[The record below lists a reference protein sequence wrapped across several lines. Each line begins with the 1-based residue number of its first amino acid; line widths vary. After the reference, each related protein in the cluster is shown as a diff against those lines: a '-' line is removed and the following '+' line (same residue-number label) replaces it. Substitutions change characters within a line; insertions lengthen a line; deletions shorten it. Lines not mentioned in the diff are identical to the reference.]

1 MPRTTLSS
9 ARREL
14 RAAAAPAETSP
25 ATRSPAGGSLITGSP
40 VTGALPAGPLAA
52 TPSPAVAGWPA
63 LGTTV
68 AIAVTD
74 PMLLPAASELLAAE
88 LAGVDAACSTFRG
101 DSELAA
107 VNAAGRRCGGPV
119 RISPLLADAIG
130 AALRAAELTG
140 GDVDPVAGPGM
151 FRVSGAPAAGQT
163 SCEVDRVTGPG
174 MFRVSGAPA
183 AGQTSCEVDRVTGP
197 GMFRVSGAPAAGQAG
212 GDTGMGAGPA
222 STVSGTPVAAGW
234 QAAASATRPGSPTRV
249 TVVTSASWRHV
260 RLERE
265 SGLLTL
271 PPGSWLDLGA
281 TAWAWAADRAAAAI
295 AARLRCGVLVS
306 LGGDCAASGEAP
318 PGGWRIRVQDSA
330 RTTGSHQPVSGRP
343 AAALSAAPVA
353 VVSIQH
359 GGLATA
365 GAGAGRWHRAG
376 DVLAHVLRPRGTSLP
391 SAPWRLASVSAA
403 SCLEAR
409 AASVAAIIMGNDAV
423 GWLAGLGLPA
433 RLVDAAGRVRTVG
446 GWPAAG
452 AVPPGAPAA
461 VIPVGCPAAAVIPV
475 GRPAAAVIPVG
486 RPASAVI
493 PIGRPAAAVIAIGR
507 TRGAAATCPSDS
519 GSGGSGEAA
528 GR

>member
-1 MPRTTLSS
+1 
-9 ARREL
+9 
-14 RAAAAPAETSP
+14 
-25 ATRSPAGGSLITGSP
+25 
-40 VTGALPAGPLAA
+40 
-52 TPSPAVAGWPA
+52 
-63 LGTTV
+63 
-68 AIAVTD
+68 
-74 PMLLPAASELLAAE
+74 MLLPAARELLVAE
-88 LAGVDAACSTFRG
+88 LAAVDAACSTFRG
-101 DSELAA
+101 ESELAA
-107 VNAAGRRCGGPV
+107 VNAAGRRGGGPV

-151 FRVSGAPAAGQT
+151 LRVSSAPAAGPTRGDVDPVAGPGMLRVSSAPAAGQT
-163 SCEVDRVTGPG
+163 SCDVDRVTRPG
-174 MFRVSGAPA
+174 MFRASSAQA
-183 AGQTSCEVDRVTGP
+183 AR
-197 GMFRVSGAPAAGQAG
+197 QAG
-212 GDTGMGAGPA
+212 GDTDMGAGPA

-234 QAAASATRPGSPTRV
+234 QAAAWMTRPADPARI

-260 RLERE
+260 RLDRE

-306 LGGDCAASGEAP
+306 LGGDCAAGGEAP

-330 RTTGSHQPVSGRP
+330 RTTGAGEPVSGRP
-343 AAALSAAPVA
+343 AAPLSAAPAA

-376 DVLAHVLRPRGTSLP
+376 DVLAHMLRPRGTSLP
-391 SAPWRLASVSAA
+391 SAPWRLASVSAV

-409 AASVAAIIMGNDAV
+409 AASVSAIIMGNDAI

-433 RLVDAAGRVRTVG
+433 RLVDDAGQVRTVG
-446 GWPAAG
+446 GWPADR
-452 AVPPGAPAA
+452 AVPSAAP
-461 VIPVGCPAAAVIPV
+461 AAVIPV
-475 GRPAAAVIPVG
+475 GRPAAVIPVGCAPAAVIPVGCAPAAVIPVG
-486 RPASAVI
+486 RAH
-493 PIGRPAAAVIAIGR
+493 
-507 TRGAAATCPSDS
+507 GAAAACPSVS

>member
-1 MPRTTLSS
+1 MPLTTLPS
-9 ARREL
+9 ARR
-14 RAAAAPAETSP
+14 AAATPAAASP
-25 ATRSPAGGSLITGSP
+25 AARSPAGGSP
-40 VTGALPAGPLAA
+40 VTRSPAAGYLAA
-52 TPSPAVAGWPA
+52 TPSPAVASWPA
-63 LGTTV
+63 LGITV
-68 AIAVTD
+68 AVAVTD
-74 PMLLPAASELLAAE
+74 PMRLPAASELVAAE
-88 LAGVDAACSTFRG
+88 LAAVDAACSTFRG

-107 VNAAGRRCGGPV
+107 VNAAGRRGGGPV

-151 FRVSGAPAAGQT
+151 LRASRTQ
-163 SCEVDRVTGPG
+163 
-174 MFRVSGAPA
+174 
-183 AGQTSCEVDRVTGP
+183 
-197 GMFRVSGAPAAGQAG
+197 AAGQAG
-212 GDTGMGAGPA
+212 GDSGIGAGPA

-234 QAAASATRPGSPTRV
+234 QAAAWMIRPGNPARI

-260 RLERE
+260 RLDRE

-281 TAWAWAADRAAAAI
+281 TAWAWATDRAAAAI

-306 LGGDCAASGEAP
+306 LGGDCAAGGEAP

-330 RTTGSHQPVSGRP
+330 RTTGSNQPVSGRP
-343 AAALSAAPVA
+343 AAALPAAPVA

-409 AASVAAIIMGNDAV
+409 AASVAAIVMGNDAV
-423 GWLAGLGLPA
+423 GWLAGLGVAA
-433 RLVDAAGRVRTVG
+433 RLVDAAGQVRTVG
-446 GWPAAG
+446 GWPADG
-452 AVPPGAPAA
+452 AVPSGAPAA
-461 VIPVGCPAAAVIPV
+461 VIPAS
-475 GRPAAAVIPVG
+475 RPAAAVIPISHARATVIPTG
-486 RPASAVI
+486 RPPAAVIPASRKPAAVI
-493 PIGRPAAAVIAIGR
+493 PIGRPAVAVIAIGG
-507 TRGAAATCPSDS
+507 THGAAAACPSDS

>member
-1 MPRTTLSS
+1 MPLTTLPS
-9 ARREL
+9 ARR
-14 RAAAAPAETSP
+14 AAATPAAASP
-25 ATRSPAGGSLITGSP
+25 AARSPAGGSP
-40 VTGALPAGPLAA
+40 VTRSPAAGYLAA
-52 TPSPAVAGWPA
+52 TPSPAVASWPA
-63 LGTTV
+63 LGITV
-68 AIAVTD
+68 AVAVTD
-74 PMLLPAASELLAAE
+74 PMRLPAASELVAAE
-88 LAGVDAACSTFRG
+88 LAAVDAACSTFRG

-107 VNAAGRRCGGPV
+107 VNAAGRRGGGPV

-151 FRVSGAPAAGQT
+151 LRVSRTPAAGQT
-163 SCEVDRVTGPG
+163 SCEVNRVTGPG
-174 MFRVSGAPA
+174 MFRASSAQA
-183 AGQTSCEVDRVTGP
+183 T
-197 GMFRVSGAPAAGQAG
+197 GQAG
-212 GDTGMGAGPA
+212 GDSGIGAGPA

-234 QAAASATRPGSPTRV
+234 QAAAWMIRPGNPARI

-260 RLERE
+260 RLDRE
-265 SGLLTL
+265 SGRLTL

-281 TAWAWAADRAAAAI
+281 TAWAWATDRAAAAI

-306 LGGDCAASGEAP
+306 LGGDCAAGGEAP

-330 RTTGSHQPVSGRP
+330 RTTGSNQPVSGRP
-343 AAALSAAPVA
+343 AAALPAAPVA

-365 GAGAGRWHRAG
+365 SAGVGRWHRAG

-409 AASVAAIIMGNDAV
+409 AASVAAIVMGNDAV
-423 GWLAGLGLPA
+423 GWLAGPGLPA

-446 GWPAAG
+446 GWPADG
-452 AVPPGAPAA
+452 AVPSGAPAA
-461 VIPVGCPAAAVIPV
+461 VIPASRKPA
-475 GRPAAAVIPVG
+475 
-486 RPASAVI
+486 AVI
-493 PIGRPAAAVIAIGR
+493 PIGRPAVAVIAIGG
-507 TRGAAATCPSDS
+507 THGAAAACPSDS